1 MATNTAERKLSFS
14 KFTPTE
20 QQFLRVAES
29 IISRH
34 LDILLSE
41 VKRKYPLSIDTDF
54 LQSIYVS
61 LVADKVVLLVS
72 RAAVLELNLARLL
85 GHLQGSTPQEPT
97 MTSKTKPSITPVA
110 MSILRYGSFLCAT
123 NVSTATMPVKKSPT
137 SAPCKTILFPSC
149 K

>member
-1 MATNTAERKLSFS
+1 MATNTVEHKLNFS

-29 IISRH
+29 TILRH

-72 RAAVLELNLARLL
+72 RAAVLERFYERQVHMYDFMGECEHHKTVWTDKTYSRVTFVFYNRTARGRMARMVQRIRHTARRGRRLSL
-85 GHLQGSTPQEPT
+85 G
-97 MTSKTKPSITPVA
+97 K
-110 MSILRYGSFLCAT
+110 
-123 NVSTATMPVKKSPT
+123 
-137 SAPCKTILFPSC
+137 
-149 K
+149 